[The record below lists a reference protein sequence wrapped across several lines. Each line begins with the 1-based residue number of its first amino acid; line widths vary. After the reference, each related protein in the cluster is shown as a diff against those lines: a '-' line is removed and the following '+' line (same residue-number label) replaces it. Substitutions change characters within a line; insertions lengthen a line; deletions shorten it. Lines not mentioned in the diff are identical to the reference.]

1 MAFCAFCAAS
11 EKKDG
16 YAMRGC
22 EKKVLYLKK
31 CESKLFDEAYFVLRK
46 DAEAP
51 PSAEDMLEE
60 ATRIIRK
67 EISAPRAAQKK
78 KTVVL
83 RYVAPFSLGILCSAL
98 LFGIFILF

>member
-1 MAFCAFCAAS
+1 
-11 EKKDG
+11 
-16 YAMRGC
+16 MRGC

-46 DAEAP
+46 DADAP

-67 EISAPRAAQKK
+67 EVTAPRALPRKK
-78 KTVVL
+78 SAVL
-83 RYVAPFSLGILCSAL
+83 RYVLPFSLGILCSAL
-98 LFGIFILF
+98 LFGIFILI